1 MDPKYKTILLS
12 NDSGERLELQDAPQ
26 GWDAEK
32 FRLIR
37 DLTYIGILKSIS
49 VEFDFVGDAYRFM
62 QRQRMLYGIDA
73 DVTIRQYRR
82 NPNEFLFEGK
92 VNQEN
97 YIEDRKFH
105 RYKIDIVQS
114 SFVQK
119 FQNRE
124 DVQLNVLNTYSL
136 DRLPVAAA
144 SFKNGIIRGRSIFF
158 FSEFF
163 GSSQEAPQTFSH
175 TLPFLNKE
183 SGNPGVNKNPYEI
196 SVPEEGTFEEEEQR
210 LIDTLYGTASSSIYR
225 NNLITAQTIDI
236 AFEVNFNIVYKGLP
250 LPIFI
255 QSVGDISQYADYKLY
270 FRVVLVTPIPGG
282 GITTEVLKESTFE
295 TAGNFSFNY
304 AENLEFLPGQYLVIA
319 CEFHLLTLFYEDGDL
334 DEIIEINYMPIDFF
348 GVDLSNNLKTEV
360 LYNSMHLT
368 IKSDS
373 SVPQSTHPVL
383 LPFELFQALI
393 AQMTD
398 GEFVSD
404 YFGRTDL
411 GYAEDGQGAYLAITT
426 GQLLRGIPL
435 EEVQVATSMRDA
447 FSSYSTICFLG
458 AIIND
463 KTIRIEPLDRLFN
476 GNIAV
481 ALGEVSEL
489 TISPTKEF
497 LFNSVKAGYPINEYE
512 EQNGRDEFN
521 TTYQYTNSLKA
532 VKKELDLVSKYCGD
546 GYGIEFAR
554 RESIVDTGSKDS
566 KYDSK
571 IFFIDMIKVGE
582 DIISRRQEGILHVE
596 GIFSPETAINLRI
609 AVGQNML
616 RGKPF
621 LNIPLAKKNQ
631 VYYFQSK
638 DKNAGLVL
646 VTALGT
652 TIDGQDLN
660 TSGNAL
666 FLPEDRKF
674 KCPFTVEQLFAIL
687 ANPLGI
693 VSYTYD
699 GEKFFDF
706 IFEVDAETEKGR
718 AEWRTLGTK
727 DTPVERIPAEEVV
740 TGNIVKYGD
749 GLTDYVKYGS
759 GEDDYLLYQ

>member
-1 MDPKYKTILLS
+1 MDPTYRTILLS

-26 GWDAEK
+26 GWDATK
-32 FRLIR
+32 FRIIR
-37 DLTYIGILKSIS
+37 DLTYLGILKSIS
-49 VEFDFVGDAYRFM
+49 VEFDFVGDGYEFM
-62 QRQRMLYGIDA
+62 QRQRLLYGIDA
-73 DVTIRQYRR
+73 DVTIRQYYR
-82 NPNEFLFEGK
+82 NPNKFLFEGK

-97 YIEDRKFH
+97 YIEERKFH
-105 RYKIDIVQS
+105 RYKVDIIQS

-124 DVQLNVLNTYSL
+124 DVQLNVRNTFSL
-136 DRLPVAAA
+136 DRKPVAPA

-158 FSEFF
+158 YSEFL
-163 GSSQEAPQTFSH
+163 GSSQDAPQTFSH

-183 SGNPGVNKNPYEI
+183 SGNPGVNKNPYEV
-196 SVPEEGTFEEEEQR
+196 SVPQEGTNEEEAER
-210 LIDTLYGTASSSIYR
+210 LINDLYGTSSSSIYR
-225 NNLITAQTIDI
+225 NNLVTPQTINI
-236 AFEVNFNIVYKGLP
+236 AFDTNFTLSYKGLP

-255 QSVGDISQYADYKLY
+255 QSVGDIAQYAGYKIY
-270 FRVVLVTPIPGG
+270 FRVMLVTPIVGG
-282 GITTEVLKESTFE
+282 GITTEVKHEATYE
-295 TAGNFSFNY
+295 MTTGNYNFNY
-304 AENLEFLPGQYLVIA
+304 AATLEILPAQYLVIA
-319 CEFHLLTLFYEDGDL
+319 CEFHCLVFFYEDGDL
-334 DEIIEINYMPIDFF
+334 DETFDLGYMPIVMA

-368 IKSDS
+368 IHSDS
-373 SVPQSTHPVL
+373 SVPESTHPIL
-383 LPFELFQALI
+383 LPHELFEALI
-393 AQMTD
+393 VQMTD
-398 GEFVSD
+398 GEFYSE
-404 YFGRTDL
+404 YFGREEL
-411 GYAEDGQGAYLAITT
+411 GYAQDGEGAYLAITT
-426 GQLLRGIPL
+426 GLLLRGIPL
-435 EEVQVATSMRDA
+435 DEVQVSTSMRDA

-458 AIIND
+458 AIITD
-463 KTIRIEPLDRLFN
+463 KTIRIEPLDFLFN

-481 ALGEVSEL
+481 ELGEVNDL

-521 TTYQYTNSLKA
+521 TIYQYTNSLKA

-554 RESIVDTGSKDS
+554 RESIIDTGSKDS

-582 DIISRRQEGILHVE
+582 DIISRRQEGILFVD
-596 GIFSPETAINLRI
+596 GIFSPETAMNLRI

-616 RGKPF
+616 RGRRF

-638 DKNAGLVL
+638 EKNAGLHL

-660 TSGNAL
+660 TGGNAF

-674 KCPFTVEQLFAIL
+674 KCPFTLSQFFAIL
-687 ANPLGI
+687 ENPLGI
-693 VSYTYD
+693 VSYTYEE
-699 GEKFFDF
+699 EKFFDF

-718 AEWRTLGTK
+718 AEWRMLGTK
-727 DTPVERIPAEEVV
+727 DTPIKKIPAEVEA
-740 TGNIVKYGD
+740 GNIVKYGD
-749 GLTDYVKYGS
+749 GLTDYIKYGD
-759 GEDDYLLYQ
+759 GPDDHLLYQ